1 MKTSLKTVSLML
13 VLLVIV
19 VLSHV
24 QSAFAK
30 NDRFKSGI
38 VVGEKEIQCPHC
50 KKTFTKSSVV
60 KDPQAGLFSSSKG
73 DTKTTKGCEGIG
85 DITTEYDGSRWGFK
99 NDLKAANDF
108 YEIKSGGKKGGESVR
123 IYQEVYNR
131 DFTHRVDQKNGAII
145 KGGR

>member
-1 MKTSLKTVSLML
+1 MKLSIKAVSLML

-50 KKTFTKSSVV
+50 KKPFTKSTGVQ
-60 KDPQAGLFSSSKG
+60 DPQAGLFSS
-73 DTKTTKGCEGIG
+73 
-85 DITTEYDGSRWGFK
+85 
-99 NDLKAANDF
+99 
-108 YEIKSGGKKGGESVR
+108 
-123 IYQEVYNR
+123 
-131 DFTHRVDQKNGAII
+131 
-145 KGGR
+145 